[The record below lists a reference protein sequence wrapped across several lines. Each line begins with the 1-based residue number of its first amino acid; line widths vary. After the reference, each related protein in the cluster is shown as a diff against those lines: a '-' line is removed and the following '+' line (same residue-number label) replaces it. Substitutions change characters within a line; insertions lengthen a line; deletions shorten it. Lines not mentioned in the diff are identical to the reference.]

1 MLFTTFDKYITE
13 RRGVLHVGAHEGQER
28 DWYKAQGFTKVL
40 WFEPNTK
47 ICGVLQQNIKNY
59 ENQICFNVGIHDEL
73 TKATLHLSNNNG
85 ESSSILELGTHTKS
99 HPKVKYVGEQ
109 EISLTRMDDFF
120 IWGDYDMADFNFLN
134 IDVQGVELN
143 VLKSFGDMLGELDY
157 IYMEVN
163 AEEVYKG
170 CALLPVVDE
179 YLRRY
184 GFLRIA
190 MKMTRANWGDAF
202 YKRYE

>member
-1 MLFTTFDKYITE
+1 MLFTTFDKYITT
-13 RRGVLHVGAHEGQER
+13 RKGVLHVGAHEGQER
-28 DWYKAQGFTKVL
+28 DWYLKQGFTRVI
-40 WFEPNTK
+40 WFEPNTEV
-47 ICGVLQQNIKNY
+47 CRTLQRNIMDY
-59 ENQICFNVGIHDEL
+59 PNQICFNIGIHDEL
-73 TKATLHLSNNNG
+73 SEATLHLSSNNG
-85 ESSSILELGTHTKS
+85 ESSSILELGTHAKS
-99 HPKVKYVGEQ
+99 HPNVKYVGEQ
-109 EISLTRMDDFF
+109 RIQLMRMDDFL
-120 IWGDYDMADFNFLN
+120 IWGCYDIEEFNFLN

-143 VLKSFGDMLGELDY
+143 VLKSFGDMLECIDY

-184 GFLRIA
+184 GFLRMA
-190 MKMTRANWGDAF
+190 MQMTKANWGDAF